1 MLYAVRTVLICLW
14 LIQLLFCNRSER
26 FSVDIQDKN
35 ELHKLRADLLREK
48 EQKDKGAVT
57 RSTEKSTEVE
67 EIDGGKVTKG
77 VTKTTEVHKQDGVT
91 TTVTKTTKTTEIQ
104 GRG

>member
-1 MLYAVRTVLICLW
+1 M
-14 LIQLLFCNRSER
+14 
-26 FSVDIQDKN
+26 DIQDKN

-77 VTKTTEVHKQDGVT
+77 VTKTSEVHKQDGVT